1 MKKHALTFFDEVS
14 KVSSL
19 IDTNKIDDFA
29 TKLNQLRKRNGRL
42 FFLGVGG
49 GAGNCS
55 HAVNDF
61 RKLCNIESYCI
72 TDNVSELTARTND
85 EGWNTSFSE
94 WLKISK
100 LSKNDAI
107 FILSVGGGDIK
118 KKVSVNIVNA
128 ARYAKKKGS
137 NIVILNGVKFDAGYK
152 GTQKGSEYTI
162 NLLRFPK
169 SALFD
174 SKLGISTF
182 TRYDDLNDFVTKKP
196 SGDA

>member
-14 KVSSL
+14 KISSL

-137 NIVILNGVKFDAGYK
+137 NIFGVIGNKQGFINKISSNVIVVPSFTPNYK
-152 GTQKGSEYTI
+152 TPIVESFQVVIWHSLVSHPVLQK
-162 NLLRFPK
+162 NK
-169 SALFD
+169 
-174 SKLGISTF
+174 
-182 TRYDDLNDFVTKKP
+182 TKW
-196 SGDA
+196 

>member
-61 RKLCNIESYCI
+61 RKLCNINAMTI
-72 TDNVSELTARTND
+72 TDNISEFTARVND
-85 EGWNTSFSE
+85 EGWENVFE
-94 WLKISK
+94 DWLKWNQANNK
-100 LSKNDAI
+100 DLVLI
-107 FILSVGGGDIK
+107 FSVGGGNLK
-118 KKVSVNIVNA
+118 KKVSHNISKAVM
-128 ARYAKKKGS
+128 YSKKKKIKIIGVVGKS
-137 NIVILNGVKFDAGYK
+137 NGDTYSYADNLHFIRIID
-152 GTQKGSEYTI
+152 QKLITPITESMQPFVWHM
-162 NLLRFPK
+162 LVSHPK
-169 SALFD
+169 IQVN
-174 SKLGISTF
+174 K
-182 TRYDDLNDFVTKKP
+182 TKW
-196 SGDA
+196 